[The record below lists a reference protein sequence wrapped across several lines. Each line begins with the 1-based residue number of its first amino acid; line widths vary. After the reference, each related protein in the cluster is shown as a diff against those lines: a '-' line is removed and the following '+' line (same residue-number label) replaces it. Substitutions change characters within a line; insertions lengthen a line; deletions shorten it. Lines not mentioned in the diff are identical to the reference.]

1 MNEDELDPALSKQP
15 DLHVDW
21 RRKYAIFR
29 TGARNCITR
38 HEMTTL
44 EQLAGGE

>member
-29 TGARNCITR
+29 TVLETASRH